1 MNCLASQSYWPTYD
15 MFSCRER
22 KKENPETGL
31 ASVND
36 IFRFA
41 TSINMII
48 VLREVTLANI
58 DFMISC

>member
-1 MNCLASQSYWPTYD
+1 
-15 MFSCRER
+15 MFSSRER
-22 KKENPETGL
+22 KENPATGL

-58 DFMISC
+58 GFMISC

>member
-1 MNCLASQSYWPTYD
+1 
-15 MFSCRER
+15 MFSSRER

>member
-1 MNCLASQSYWPTYD
+1 
-15 MFSCRER
+15 MFSSRER
-22 KKENPETGL
+22 KENPATGL